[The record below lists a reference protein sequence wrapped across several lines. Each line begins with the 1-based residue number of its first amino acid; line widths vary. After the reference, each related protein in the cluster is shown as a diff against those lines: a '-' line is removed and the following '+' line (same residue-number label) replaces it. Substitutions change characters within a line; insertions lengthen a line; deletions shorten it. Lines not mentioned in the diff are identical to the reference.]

1 MIPPVWSCSKERRL
15 QSAVITNQILN
26 QDMGPFLFL
35 LLTVLKVSLLSFPH
49 SQKSV
54 ILGWI
59 LLRPEI
65 PS

>member
-1 MIPPVWSCSKERRL
+1 MELLKGEETPISSNH
-15 QSAVITNQILN
+15 NQILT